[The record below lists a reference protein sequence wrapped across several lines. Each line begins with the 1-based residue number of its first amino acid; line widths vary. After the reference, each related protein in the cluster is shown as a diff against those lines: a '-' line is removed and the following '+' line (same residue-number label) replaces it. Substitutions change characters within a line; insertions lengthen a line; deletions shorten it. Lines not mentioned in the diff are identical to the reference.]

1 MHQCDD
7 TEGVYGD
14 WKKDLYESIQNA
26 TNFIYLSVP
35 SLNPNVVLILN
46 ETKNKKSA
54 TVGEMLH
61 EKSEQG
67 NYYSLY

>member
-26 TNFIYLSVP
+26 KSFIYLSVP

-46 ETKNKKSA
+46 ETRNKKSA
-54 TVGEMLH
+54 TVGEMLY
-61 EKSEQG
+61 EKSKQG
-67 NYYSLY
+67 NHLY